1 MKTRRVRG
9 GKPKTRKNR
18 TSARQGTQ
26 LDIIEPKQIAALE
39 KLLKKGVTIVF
50 VYADWC
56 PHCHNYK
63 PTWKDICK
71 SKGRNVNMVAVN
83 EKVLSKTSLPNRT
96 TIEGYPTVIAVN
108 SITGE
113 TTNIPNYRDVSAMKN
128 LASNA
133 GNITEPV
140 ANVRNV
146 RNTRNAANA
155 ANARNAA
162 NAANA
167 HNATSIEDTV
177 IEYMNEVEPGINEVK
192 RVSNRTATPYPLEEE
207 KLSVM
212 PPQSDE
218 DFVNTLGYTNEQFTR
233 PVEQRGGRLR
243 RLRGG
248 F

>member
-9 GKPKTRKNR
+9 GKLKTRRNR
-18 TSARQGTQ
+18 KSMRQGTQ
-26 LDIIEPKQIAALE
+26 LDIIEPKQIASLE

-133 GNITEPV
+133 GKITGPSALNA
-140 ANVRNV
+140 ANNAS
-146 RNTRNAANA
+146 NNAANA
-155 ANARNAA
+155 ANNAK
-162 NAANA
+162 N
-167 HNATSIEDTV
+167 IEDTV
-177 IEYMNEVEPGINEVK
+177 IEYMNAVEPNRRI
-192 RVSNRTATPYPLEEE
+192 SNRTATPYPLEEE